1 MAKEHGVQ
9 ILPVD
14 SEHSAIF
21 QALHGEKRA
30 QVEKLL
36 ITASGGPFRGR
47 KREELEHVTLADTL
61 KHPNWVM
68 GQKITVDS
76 ATLVNKGLEV
86 MEARWLFDVDLD
98 HIQVVVQPKSIIH
111 SMVEFKDGAVMA
123 QLGTPDMRLP
133 IQYALYYPERRY
145 LDGER
150 LDFHKLK
157 EITFEDPDMDT
168 FLGLPMAMDA
178 ARKGGSMPTVFNAA
192 NELAVKKFLQEKIG
206 FLDIYDIIAQSMERH
221 TVIRNPELEEI
232 LAVEDETYKWIILA
246 LLIFSAIILFH
257 ELGHFLLA
265 KKNKIVVTEFS
276 LGMGPRLLS
285 TEKNGTRY
293 SLKLLPLGGS
303 CAMLG
308 EDMEDESKGTFN
320 GAPVWGRIAT
330 VAAGPVFNFILAFVF
345 AVLIVTLV
353 GYDPAEVTQVESGS
367 TVAEA
372 GLQEGDIIK
381 EYQGYHIDLAR
392 DLYLYMYLNNP
403 QEDETIHMTVERDG
417 KDVELAFKPD
427 VQVRYL
433 LGFNRKSTDSLEVAS
448 LIPGMGLSETGVE
461 PGDVITSINGTRL
474 ESSDDYTAYL
484 AEHPLTSEPVTIT
497 YERDGLEYNA
507 EVTPSE
513 SRTAVLDFS
522 YNLAYTKTHGFEVLK
537 YGTLEVKYMIR
548 STLLSLKE
556 LLTGGLGVKDL
567 SGPVGVVDAI
577 GSTYEASKS
586 EGMLT
591 IWVNMLYMAAL
602 LSANLGVMNLLPLP
616 ALDGGRLVFLII
628 EAIRRKPVN
637 RQIEGM
643 VHFAGLMVLML
654 LMVVVMYNDILKIF

>member
-1 MAKEHGVQ
+1 MK
-9 ILPVD
+9 
-14 SEHSAIF
+14 
-21 QALHGEKRA
+21 
-30 QVEKLL
+30 
-36 ITASGGPFRGR
+36 
-47 KREELEHVTLADTL
+47 
-61 KHPNWVM
+61 
-68 GQKITVDS
+68 
-76 ATLVNKGLEV
+76 
-86 MEARWLFDVDLD
+86 
-98 HIQVVVQPKSIIH
+98 
-111 SMVEFKDGAVMA
+111 
-123 QLGTPDMRLP
+123 
-133 IQYALYYPERRY
+133 
-145 LDGER
+145 
-150 LDFHKLK
+150 
-157 EITFEDPDMDT
+157 
-168 FLGLPMAMDA
+168 
-178 ARKGGSMPTVFNAA
+178 
-192 NELAVKKFLQEKIG
+192 
-206 FLDIYDIIAQSMERH
+206 
-221 TVIRNPELEEI
+221 
-232 LAVEDETYKWIILA
+232 IILA

-367 TVAEA
+367 TEAEA

-403 QEDETIHMTVERDG
+403 QEDETIHMTVERNG

-474 ESSDDYTAYL
+474 ENSDDYTAYL

>member
-1 MAKEHGVQ
+1 MLKFYVMKRTEVVNIRYAACDVYIGR
-9 ILPVD
+9 
-14 SEHSAIF
+14 AGR
-21 QALHGEKRA
+21 GEDGYFRN
-30 QVEKLL
+30 
-36 ITASGGPFRGR
+36 PFR
-47 KREELEHVTLADTL
+47 
-61 KHPNWVM
+61 
-68 GQKITVDS
+68 
-76 ATLVNKGLEV
+76 
-86 MEARWLFDVDLD
+86 
-98 HIQVVVQPKSIIH
+98 
-111 SMVEFKDGAVMA
+111 
-123 QLGTPDMRLP
+123 
-133 IQYALYYPERRY
+133 
-145 LDGER
+145 
-150 LDFHKLK
+150 
-157 EITFEDPDMDT
+157 
-168 FLGLPMAMDA
+168 
-178 ARKGGSMPTVFNAA
+178 
-192 NELAVKKFLQEKIG
+192 
-206 FLDIYDIIAQSMERH
+206 
-221 TVIRNPELEEI
+221 
-232 LAVEDETYKWIILA
+232 
-246 LLIFSAIILFH
+246 
-257 ELGHFLLA
+257 
-265 KKNKIVVTEFS
+265 
-276 LGMGPRLLS
+276 
-285 TEKNGTRY
+285 
-293 SLKLLPLGGS
+293 LLPGISRGAALDRYRSYFYGRLRTDPEFRQRIHALKGKRLG
-303 CAMLG
+303 CFC
-308 EDMEDESKGTFN
+308 K
-320 GAPVWGRIAT
+320 PYPCHR
-330 VAAGPVFNFILAFVF
+330 
-345 AVLIVTLV
+345 
-353 GYDPAEVTQVESGS
+353 
-367 TVAEA
+367 
-372 GLQEGDIIK
+372 DIIK

-403 QEDETIHMTVERDG
+403 QEDEAIHMTVERNG

>member
-1 MAKEHGVQ
+1 MK
-9 ILPVD
+9 
-14 SEHSAIF
+14 
-21 QALHGEKRA
+21 
-30 QVEKLL
+30 
-36 ITASGGPFRGR
+36 
-47 KREELEHVTLADTL
+47 
-61 KHPNWVM
+61 
-68 GQKITVDS
+68 
-76 ATLVNKGLEV
+76 
-86 MEARWLFDVDLD
+86 
-98 HIQVVVQPKSIIH
+98 
-111 SMVEFKDGAVMA
+111 
-123 QLGTPDMRLP
+123 
-133 IQYALYYPERRY
+133 
-145 LDGER
+145 
-150 LDFHKLK
+150 
-157 EITFEDPDMDT
+157 
-168 FLGLPMAMDA
+168 
-178 ARKGGSMPTVFNAA
+178 
-192 NELAVKKFLQEKIG
+192 
-206 FLDIYDIIAQSMERH
+206 
-221 TVIRNPELEEI
+221 
-232 LAVEDETYKWIILA
+232 IILA

-345 AVLIVTLV
+345 AVIIVTLV

-403 QEDETIHMTVERDG
+403 REDETIHMTVERDG

-433 LGFNRKSTDSLEVAS
+433 LGFNRTSTDSLEVAS

-474 ESSDDYTAYL
+474 ENSDDYTAYL

-522 YNLAYTKTHGFEVLK
+522 YNLAYTKTQGFEVLK

>member
-1 MAKEHGVQ
+1 MK
-9 ILPVD
+9 
-14 SEHSAIF
+14 
-21 QALHGEKRA
+21 
-30 QVEKLL
+30 
-36 ITASGGPFRGR
+36 
-47 KREELEHVTLADTL
+47 
-61 KHPNWVM
+61 
-68 GQKITVDS
+68 
-76 ATLVNKGLEV
+76 
-86 MEARWLFDVDLD
+86 
-98 HIQVVVQPKSIIH
+98 
-111 SMVEFKDGAVMA
+111 
-123 QLGTPDMRLP
+123 
-133 IQYALYYPERRY
+133 
-145 LDGER
+145 
-150 LDFHKLK
+150 
-157 EITFEDPDMDT
+157 
-168 FLGLPMAMDA
+168 
-178 ARKGGSMPTVFNAA
+178 
-192 NELAVKKFLQEKIG
+192 
-206 FLDIYDIIAQSMERH
+206 
-221 TVIRNPELEEI
+221 
-232 LAVEDETYKWIILA
+232 IILA

-353 GYDPAEVTQVESGS
+353 GYDPAEVTQVENGS

-403 QEDETIHMTVERDG
+403 QEDETIHMTVERNG

-474 ESSDDYTAYL
+474 ENSDDYTAYL